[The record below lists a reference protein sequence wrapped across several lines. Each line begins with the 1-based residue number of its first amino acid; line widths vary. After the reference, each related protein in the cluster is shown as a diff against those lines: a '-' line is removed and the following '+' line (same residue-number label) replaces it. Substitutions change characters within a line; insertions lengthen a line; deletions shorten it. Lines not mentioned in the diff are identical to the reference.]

1 LQTDREKI
9 RLIASDWVKPLLP
22 VWEKPLVLYALL
34 YADLALFY
42 EILHACDDAS
52 SSLGMPLG
60 MRSPS

>member
-1 LQTDREKI
+1 
-9 RLIASDWVKPLLP
+9 LLP
-22 VWEKPLVLYALL
+22 VSAKPLVLYALL
-34 YADLALFY
+34 YAHLALFY